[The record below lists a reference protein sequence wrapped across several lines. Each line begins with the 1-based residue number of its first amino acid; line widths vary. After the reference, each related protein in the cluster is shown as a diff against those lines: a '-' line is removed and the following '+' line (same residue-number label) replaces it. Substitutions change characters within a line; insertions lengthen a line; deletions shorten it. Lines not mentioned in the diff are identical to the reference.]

1 MQQPGALPLT
11 ERLREAAVARGE
23 QFLAEVPSTLRRLRL
38 FLLVLSISVPAFL
51 LGCLALLAWRLL
63 G

>member
-1 MQQPGALPLT
+1 MQQPTTTLT
-11 ERLREAAVARGE
+11 GRLREVALTRGE
-23 QFLAEVPSTLRRLRL
+23 QLLAELPATLRRLRL

-51 LGCLALLAWRLL
+51 AALLAVVAWRLL